1 MGSINERRA
10 VVMWWRRLNLA
21 LGGRWAQVK
30 GKPNFPDGT
39 KAVHIK
45 KQVRWPFPEF
55 RNRSDAGVALA
66 EFLNLKPE
74 SNTIVFALPR
84 GGVPVGEPL
93 SASLRAPLQLALV
106 RKLPVPTS
114 PEMGFGA
121 VAIDGSRILNENMLK
136 YMRIS
141 QSQIK
146 SITDEVLSE
155 VRRRAIEYTGHEV
168 APSVEGMDIYL
179 VDDGLATGYT
189 AIAAAKMLRNQNP
202 RSLVLAVPVSP
213 RSSISAVQPYFDE
226 IYCLITQ
233 ASNSFAVA
241 SFFTDFHDMSDDEVR
256 EILRLAK
263 RNLENISQNA

>member
-1 MGSINERRA
+1 
-10 VVMWWRRLNLA
+10 MWWRRLNLA
-21 LGGRWAQVK
+21 LGGWWAQIK
-30 GKPNFPDGT
+30 AKPNSPDGT
-39 KAVHIK
+39 GLVHIK
-45 KQVRWPFPEF
+45 KQVLWPFPEF
-55 RNRSDAGVALA
+55 RDRSDAGVALT
-66 EFLNLKPE
+66 EFLNPKPGPN
-74 SNTIVFALPR
+74 SIVFALPR

-93 SASLRAPLQLALV
+93 SARLKAPLELALV

-114 PEMGFGA
+114 REMGFGA

-141 QSQIK
+141 ESQIK
-146 SITDEVLSE
+146 SITDEVLIE
-155 VRRRAIEYTGHEV
+155 VRRRAVEYTDHEL
-168 APSVEGMDIYL
+168 APSLQGMDVYL

-213 RSSISAVQPYFDE
+213 RSSISAVQSYFDE

-241 SFFTDFHDMSDDEVR
+241 SFYTDFHDMSDYEVR
-256 EILRLAK
+256 EILRRAK
-263 RNLENISQNA
+263 RNLENAREKA